1 MTPATQLAR
10 VRRMARNGSARAIR
24 EEANLSL
31 RDMSSDVGV
40 ESSTLWRWEAGV
52 SVPRRDAGLRWLQVL
67 EELA

>member
-24 EEANLSL
+24 EDAALSL
-31 RDMSSDVGV
+31 RDMSAEIAV

-52 SVPRRDAGLRWLQVL
+52 AVPRRDAALRWLQVL